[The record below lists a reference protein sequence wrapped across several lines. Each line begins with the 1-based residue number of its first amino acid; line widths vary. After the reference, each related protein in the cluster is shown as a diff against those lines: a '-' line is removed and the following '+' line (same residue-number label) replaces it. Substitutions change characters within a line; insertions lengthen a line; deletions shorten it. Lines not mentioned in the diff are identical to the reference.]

1 MISALARFGLKAKQ
15 KREDQSLQ
23 KRTKDDEKDYAPW
36 LSGTKGDGT
45 APQLNG
51 TRYFSFKELKQCTN
65 NFSENNEIGEGGYG
79 KVYKGYCS
87 NGVVVAIRRAKKGYS
102 WGRKEFE
109 SEIEVL
115 SRVHHKN
122 IVSLVGFCL
131 EQGEQALVYEYMS
144 KGTLRDN
151 LAGMFLDIIFS
162 FCISFG
168 KVVCIWTGKKR
179 LQIAL
184 DSARGLAYL
193 HELAYPLIIHRFVK
207 PSNILLDE
215 NLNAKVT
222 NFGLS
227 KLVYE
232 KQTGNVSSQ
241 GKGTL
246 AHVEYENFAGTIG
259 YIAPEYLQTGL
270 LSENSDVYSFRVVML
285 ELITGRQGCEI
296 GSDETFLVK
305 EVKRVIDQNDTE
317 YYGLRDMIDHKIVNH
332 LRNAGFRKFVQLAL
346 HCVEYSASDSP
357 SMYEIMTRL
366 DIILLHDGSERTDSC

>member
-23 KRTKDDEKDYAPW
+23 KRTKDDEKDY
-36 LSGTKGDGT
+36 GTILDG
-45 APQLNG
+45 
-51 TRYFSFKELKQCTN
+51 K
-65 NFSENNEIGEGGYG
+65 GGYG

-87 NGVVVAIRRAKKGYS
+87 NGVVVAIRKRRAKKGYS

-151 LAGMFLDIIFS
+151 LAGKGRMHLD
-162 FCISFG
+162 
-168 KVVCIWTGKKR
+168 WKKR

-207 PSNILLDE
+207 PSNILLNE

-270 LSENSDVYSFRVVML
+270 LSEKSDVYSFGVVML

-346 HCVEYSASDSP
+346 HCVEYSASDRP